1 MDEAR
6 GNRAGGQEGGWKV
19 GRMVE
24 EEEEVEE
31 EERGVSGQPGSS
43 RATRRNPLSHPPSP
57 LPPPRPPGRLSSR
70 RPCQPSSF
78 SSYPLPPPAL
88 ASSSSSSSF
97 STSYPNLCPLLYL
110 CLLLFTR
117 RGWLVVTHPAK
128 LSRTHCEHGASPSPS
143 ASAGSYSCPRLIA
156 GFHSL
161 PLLHRFNRPPFRR
174 WSAPIYFELIARL
187 SLVIDSRL
195 FSIAV
200 AF

>member
-1 MDEAR
+1 
-6 GNRAGGQEGGWKV
+6 
-19 GRMVE
+19 MVE

-43 RATRRNPLSHPPSP
+43 RATRRNPLSHPPSSPPPPRHPRPPLIQTTLPTLLLLLLLLP
-57 LPPPRPPGRLSSR
+57 LPPP
-70 RPCQPSSF
+70 
-78 SSYPLPPPAL
+78 

-143 ASAGSYSCPRLIA
+143 SSSSSSGSYSCPRLIA

-161 PLLHRFNRPPFRR
+161 HLSFSSSTSSSFQPSSFSAVVSADLFRADR
-174 WSAPIYFELIARL
+174 SF
-187 SLVIDSRL
+187 
-195 FSIAV
+195 V
-200 AF
+200 AGY